1 VQIGVLDRNPS
12 ESQTVSASPTNLL
25 KTETDLRSVYKQPS
39 SGAANKDIVRIDNH
53 CRWFIGLS
61 PFLCIGTS
69 GPDGLGDVSPR
80 GGAPGFV
87 HVLDERRLAM
97 PDRPGNNR
105 LDSLGNIA
113 ERPGIGLLFFI
124 PGFEDVLRINGL
136 AHLTTDP
143 ALMARFGV
151 DEKPPRSVMVIEVK
165 EAYLHCPKAVRRAGL
180 WNPEAQV
187 DRGAWPSAGEIYR
200 DQLALE
206 VGSAVLDQALE
217 KDARENLY

>member
-1 VQIGVLDRNPS
+1 M
-12 ESQTVSASPTNLL
+12 SASPINLL
-25 KTETDLRSVYKQPS
+25 KTEADLRSVYKQPS
-39 SGAANKDIVRIDNH
+39 SGAAGKDIGHIDRH
-53 CRWFIGLS
+53 GRWFIGLS
-61 PFLCIGTS
+61 PFLCIGTT

-80 GGAPGFV
+80 GGEPGFV

-113 ERPGIGLLFFI
+113 ERPGVGLLFFI
-124 PGFEDVLRINGL
+124 PGFEDVLRVNGL

-151 DEKPPRSVMVIEVK
+151 DGKPPRSVMVIEVK

-206 VGSAVLDQALE
+206 VEAAALDASLE
-217 KDARENLY
+217 KDARDNLY